1 MANWRNVFSWRS
13 LVTSLACLTHSDIH
27 FHPLYVTV
35 IRTCYSELNLSCQEN
50 RQKEPDCLATSE
62 TQKLLVWPWRCFQ
75 ICPFLLL
82 QPGLYHCYPSSNPL
96 IHLCVLE
103 IPPLPY
109 PSQFTSPPGRYPDL
123 FLLCLV
129 TSLLLFGYH
138 RALSNGVALPVC
150 FPRMVPGI
158 KSPCQS
164 PQNGNLTFL
173 SK

>member
-1 MANWRNVFSWRS
+1 MKGCV
-13 LVTSLACLTHSDIH
+13 LLKVISLACMTHSDIH

-62 TQKLLVWPWRCFQ
+62 AQKLLSMALKMLPDPSPLTAPAWTLS
-75 ICPFLLL
+75 LL
-82 QPGLYHCYPSSNPL
+82 PITNPHM
-96 IHLCVLE
+96 HLCVLE

-123 FLLCLV
+123 FRLCLV

-138 RALSNGVALPVC
+138 RALSNGVALPAC
-150 FPRMVPGI
+150 FPRMGFV
-158 KSPCQS
+158 
-164 PQNGNLTFL
+164 
-173 SK
+173 